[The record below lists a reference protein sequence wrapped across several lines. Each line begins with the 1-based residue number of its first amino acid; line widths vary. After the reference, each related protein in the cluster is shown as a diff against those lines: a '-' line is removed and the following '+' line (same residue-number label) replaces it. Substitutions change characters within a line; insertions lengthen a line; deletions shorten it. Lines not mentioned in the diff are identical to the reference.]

1 MLYTRRDLGK
11 IALAA
16 PFTAGLP
23 AKPDSTLGGVEVGTI
38 SYSFRENAGGQ

>member
-16 PFTAGLP
+16 PFAASLL
-23 AKPDSTLGGVEVGTI
+23 AKPNSTFGGVEVGTI